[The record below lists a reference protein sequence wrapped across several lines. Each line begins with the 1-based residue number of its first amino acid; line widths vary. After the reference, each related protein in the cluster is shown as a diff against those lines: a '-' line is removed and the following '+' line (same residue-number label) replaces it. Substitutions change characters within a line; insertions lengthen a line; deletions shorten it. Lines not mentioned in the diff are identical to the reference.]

1 MAKPLRDGLP
11 SQDHSLTRQC
21 IHHDNTDELKP
32 SQTRDV
38 HTDFLKGG
46 KHLLEKINGKGKE
59 WLNLRFASN
68 FITRIRVLITQ
79 YTKTCIM
86 NVLHILQNVTAIL
99 IKCPMR
105 NTITKA
111 ISQKKHCLKK
121 SKVLFSSMY
130 PPAVFLLP
138 NGQAKL
144 HMG

>member
-1 MAKPLRDGLP
+1 MCKPHDCGNHRFYGVFSEDKKRAWGLLVTVKDTDNAILHP
-11 SQDHSLTRQC
+11 SQYA
-21 IHHDNTDELKP
+21 TDRWLGKPDQPIKAHLMGQLKA

-86 NVLHILQNVTAIL
+86 
-99 IKCPMR
+99 
-105 NTITKA
+105 
-111 ISQKKHCLKK
+111 
-121 SKVLFSSMY
+121 
-130 PPAVFLLP
+130 
-138 NGQAKL
+138 
-144 HMG
+144 